1 MAGFHVVP
9 LSWLNWNLE
18 MLVFAEGG
26 KPYNPEKDTRSK
38 TGTKNKLNSHM
49 ALDRNRTRATLVEG
63 ERPRLCANLAPLKLT
78 ETWCQITNLDSEVI
92 KAGWTDSFADFTSF
106 VRTTVQLKG

>member
-1 MAGFHVVP
+1 
-9 LSWLNWNLE
+9 
-18 MLVFAEGG
+18 
-26 KPYNPEKDTRSK
+26 
-38 TGTKNKLNSHM
+38 M

-63 ERPRLCANLAPLKLT
+63 ELSRLCTNPAPLKLT
-78 ETWCQITNLDSEVI
+78 ETWCEITNLDSEVI